1 MSEALLDKPL
11 VKSPIGVKKSP
22 LVKSLAVATGVATG
36 LLVFPE
42 IASAIGAEKVDLAA
56 GYVAF
61 GVEPLKYYNAS
72 LSWVSYSAGT
82 AVVLASARGAMG
94 YIIGTIRAAIASG

>member
-11 VKSPIGVKKSP
+11 VKSAIGRKKNW
-22 LVKSLAVATGVATG
+22 LVKSLAVTAGIAAGVV
-36 LLVFPE
+36 VFPE
-42 IASAIGAEKVDLAA
+42 IASAIGTEKVDLAI

-61 GVEPLKYYNAS
+61 GAEPLKYYNAS

>member
-1 MSEALLDKPL
+1 MSDALLDKPV
-11 VKSPIGVKKSP
+11 VKASAGKKKKW